1 MSPGFPVEEPESRP
15 LRLLVLLTHI
25 RPTGLVRQL
34 LESLS
39 LLDAAGVVEPMV
51 YCVARDGADTGPLQ
65 LALSQRG
72 IAFEIVRE
80 RGPFDWAPLRA
91 LRSRLIDLRPDLI
104 QTHAYKPTAY
114 ALLVRRAA
122 AVPWIAFYHGRTTTD
137 WRVRLYHAFDRWG
150 MGRADAIVTVAEG
163 VAEHLRPADRSRLR
177 VVPNGVVALEPPI
190 REAKDIQEAL
200 GIEGRGPVVGFVGRL
215 SEEKGPDLFVEA
227 FSHLAREHPT
237 IRALIVGDGPMRAGL
252 ERQAASLGI
261 GQAIRF
267 TGQVAR
273 VSEMYRAMD
282 VLLISSRSEVFPNVL
297 LEAVDACVPVAA
309 TRVGGVPSVAD
320 DLTSVVL
327 ADSLV
332 PAAIARAGNDAL
344 QIDQSRCAAS
354 REQLHEAYSQGR
366 RAEALAGIYAE
377 LARVS
382 Q

>member
-1 MSPGFPVEEPESRP
+1 M
-15 LRLLVLLTHI
+15 RLLVLLTHI

-39 LLDAAGVVEPMV
+39 LLDAGGVVEPIV

-65 LALSQRG
+65 LELTQRG

-80 RGPFDWAPLRA
+80 RGPFDPAPLRA
-91 LRSRLIDLRPDLI
+91 LRSRLTQLRPDLM
-104 QTHAYKPTAY
+104 QTHGYKPTAY
-114 ALLVRRAA
+114 ALLVRREA
-122 AVPWIAFYHGRTTTD
+122 AVPWIAFYHGRTATD

-150 MGRADAIVTVAEG
+150 MGRADTIITVAEG
-163 VAEHLRPADRSRLR
+163 VDEHFAPADRNRLR

-190 REAKDIQEAL
+190 REASAIRKGF
-200 GIEGRGPVVGFVGRL
+200 GIEGPGPVVGFVGRL

-227 FSHLAREHPT
+227 YAHLAREYPT
-237 IRALIVGDGPMRAGL
+237 ISALIVGDGPMRADL
-252 ERQAASLGI
+252 ERQATSLGV
-261 GQAIRF
+261 GQSTRF
-267 TGQVAR
+267 TGHVAR

-309 TRVGGVPSVAD
+309 TRVGGIPGVAA
-320 DLTSVVL
+320 DLVSVVL

-332 PAAIARAGNDAL
+332 PAAIARAGNEAL
-344 QIDQSRCAAS
+344 QIDRSRCVAA
-354 REQLHEAYSQGR
+354 REQLHDTYSQQR
-366 RAEALAGIYAE
+366 RAEALAGIYTE
-377 LARVS
+377 LTRVS